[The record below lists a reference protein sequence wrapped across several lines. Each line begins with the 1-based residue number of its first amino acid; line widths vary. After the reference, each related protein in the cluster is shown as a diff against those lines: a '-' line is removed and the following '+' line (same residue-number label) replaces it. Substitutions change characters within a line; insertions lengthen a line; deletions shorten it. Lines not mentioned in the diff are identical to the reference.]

1 MTSFVIILSNTA
13 SNQLWAAFHYHCSA
27 CLCVPVS
34 ILSGD
39 RDGLVKIQ
47 TSRALVQYFK
57 VDLVVLA
64 YDGHDITIDAPA
76 KLAHYLFEI
85 ICSPEQDTGE
95 QFADSADLLNE

>member
-13 SNQLWAAFHYHCSA
+13 SNQLWAAFRYHCSA

-39 RDGLVKIQ
+39 RDGLIKIQ

-64 YDGHDITIDAPA
+64 Y
-76 KLAHYLFEI
+76 
-85 ICSPEQDTGE
+85 SPEQDTGE

>member
-1 MTSFVIILSNTA
+1 M
-13 SNQLWAAFHYHCSA
+13 
-27 CLCVPVS
+27 PVS

-85 ICSPEQDTGE
+85 ICSPDQDVGE
-95 QFADSADLLNE
+95 PFADYTDLLDEERDYHEARLVQSLPNYTSALPSEAE

>member
-1 MTSFVIILSNTA
+1 MASFVIILSNTA
-13 SNQLWAAFHYHCSA
+13 SNQLWAAFRYHSSA

-39 RDGLVKIQ
+39 RDGLIKIQ

-64 YDGHDITIDAPA
+64 Y
-76 KLAHYLFEI
+76 
-85 ICSPEQDTGE
+85 SPEQDTGE

>member
-1 MTSFVIILSNTA
+1 M
-13 SNQLWAAFHYHCSA
+13 
-27 CLCVPVS
+27 PVS

-47 TSRALVQYFK
+47 TSRVLVQYFK

-64 YDGHDITIDAPA
+64 YCGHDITMDGPA
-76 KLAHYLFEI
+76 KLEHYRLGMI
-85 ICSPEQDTGE
+85 RTPEQDAGE

>member
-1 MTSFVIILSNTA
+1 MSSFCLTLRVISCGRHFVITA
-13 SNQLWAAFHYHCSA
+13 QHV
-27 CLCVPVS
+27 CVPVS

-64 YDGHDITIDAPA
+64 YCGHDITIDAPA

>member
-13 SNQLWAAFHYHCSA
+13 SNQLWAAFRYHCSA

-34 ILSGD
+34 ISSGE

-64 YDGHDITIDAPA
+64 Y
-76 KLAHYLFEI
+76 
-85 ICSPEQDTGE
+85 SPEQDTGE